1 MQRQQ
6 LGTVRPLEVWQ
17 AQEIYMRSKLDQL
30 RAVGEFNKQQ
40 FNLFVATGND
50 LQKAKTTTTKTETLF
65 HRIAGGLP
73 NAAKSKMFPFVR
85 SFEII
90 RDGFYCELN
99 SIPYSTALEGHL
111 TLPYEQN
118 TQQSPC
124 RGFRRV
130 LQFSHS

>member
-1 MQRQQ
+1 M
-6 LGTVRPLEVWQ
+6 T
-17 AQEIYMRSKLDQL
+17 
-30 RAVGEFNKQQ
+30 
-40 FNLFVATGND
+40 
-50 LQKAKTTTTKTETLF
+50 KAETLF
-65 HRIAGGLP
+65 HRIADGLP
-73 NAAKSKMFPFVR
+73 NAAKSKMFSFVW

-124 RGFRRV
+124 RGFRPV